1 MILDTDAY
9 IYDAAFFVT
18 NGRTEGRTNKAIL
31 GVGFHRGALNDP
43 SEKMSLS
50 WQLYPLQENSK

>member
-31 GVGFHRGALNDP
+31 GVGSAGGGGGK
-43 SEKMSLS
+43 EVSLT
-50 WQLYPLQENSK
+50 